1 MAPHPLRRL
10 AASGLAYQSA
20 SLLAGVLALVT
31 LPLYTAHL
39 AEAELGWAETL
50 LTWIIL
56 LSILLRAGLQEALLR
71 HWFHDDD
78 PARRG
83 RLARRVLGVVLVG
96 STAVAALVVVAAPTL
111 AGPLLGDA
119 IPGATDDDRAT
130 TIRVAALGVW
140 AFTNLETVNA
150 LMRARE
156 ARRTYLA
163 ASLTN
168 VVLTVT
174 STVLLVVVL
183 DGGAPGYLLG
193 NYAASTA
200 VLVGVWWS
208 QREVLTAGRRARGSS
223 LAGRGAAAPGGGS
236 AVGGSPGLED
246 AATSDQGEA
255 LAPDRDRL
263 RPLLRFGLPTVPP
276 EAAVFALNLVDRQ
289 WLIHSSGAASAGI
302 YAAAVKLATLV
313 IVVARAFQAAWPPLA
328 YDLDDDAAPRA
339 YAQVVRAYVVA
350 LGWVVAA
357 LTLMRHQVVEVLVA
371 DGYAA
376 AAGALPWLALGWA
389 LWGLTWV
396 FTSIAGRV
404 HRTGRTLPAA
414 ILGLVVNVVVLAA
427 LVPSLAAT
435 GAAIALVAA
444 YVVALTV
451 AHLRTRRLL
460 HVPFER
466 GPLAAAVVLLVV
478 VAVGGDW
485 LLPAGGLGGIAGRV
499 VLCAAIPPL
508 LVVVGAVRPSEVGRL
523 VASVRARRG

>member
-20 SLLAGVLALVT
+20 SLVAGVLALVT

-96 STAVAALVVVAAPTL
+96 STVVAALVVVAAPSL

-119 IPGATDDDRAT
+119 IPGAGDDDRAT

-140 AFTNLETVNA
+140 AFTNLETANA
-150 LMRARE
+150 LLRARE

-168 VVLTVT
+168 VVLTVAT
-174 STVLLVVVL
+174 TVTLVVVL

-193 NYAASTA
+193 NYAASTV
-200 VLVGVWWS
+200 VLLGVWWA
-208 QREVLTAGRRARGSS
+208 QRAVITAGLRT
-223 LAGRGAAAPGGGS
+223 P
-236 AVGGSPGLED
+236 
-246 AATSDQGEA
+246 AAT
-255 LAPDRDRL
+255 DRDDL

-357 LTLMRHQVVEVLVA
+357 LALLRHQVVQVLVA
-371 DGYAA
+371 DDYAA

-414 ILGLVVNVVVLAA
+414 ILGLAVNVVVLAA

-444 YVVALTV
+444 YVVALAV

-460 HVPFER
+460 RVPFER
-466 GPLAAAVVLLVV
+466 GPLTAAVVLLTI
-478 VAVGGDW
+478 VAAAGDW
-485 LLPAGGLGGIAGRV
+485 ILPADGAGGIAGRV
-499 VLCAAIPPL
+499 LLCAAIPPL
-508 LVVVGAVRPSEVGRL
+508 LVAVGAVRPSEVRRL
-523 VASVRARRG
+523 AGAVRARRRR